1 MAGRQDYR
9 ICNEM
14 GIDHESSCEWF
25 YDSRYEMMGSRVV
38 FTVKRFG

>member
-14 GIDHESSCEWF
+14 GIDHESSCEWL
-25 YDSRYEMMGSRVV
+25 YDSRYENKMG
-38 FTVKRFG
+38 KL